1 MRLHAPQRSDA
12 GVSLVEMLAG
22 VAILGVVVLGMVTLL
37 VVQARQVA
45 QDKVLTDLH
54 FYADAVLDEA
64 AAAAAQASQVL
75 PNGLNEP
82 LTGARFVENLEFRR
96 LAYRNLGRTAET
108 RLLLNRRRNVLILRN
123 NQRLDWCNDFP
134 PAELDPRRGNGRRQR
149 VTVRDLTVGDY
160 PDRQWHMPYV
170 LWQDLVELRLVLE
183 LEDRDNGQRLSREY
197 RRVVSLPNAALL
209 RLRTPLWEREREQRD
224 RLRPNAALGPPT
236 NRFNHSSDPSRVRG
250 ESA

>member
-22 VAILGVVVLGMVTLL
+22 VALLGVVVLGMATLL
-37 VVQARQVA
+37 VVQARQLA
-45 QDKVLTDLH
+45 QDKVLTDLY

-64 AAAAAQASQVL
+64 AAAAAQASRVL
-75 PNGLNEP
+75 PNS
-82 LTGARFVENLEFRR
+82 LTGARFSEELEFRGI
-96 LAYRNLGRTAET
+96 AYRNLGRTLET
-108 RLLLNRRRNVLILRN
+108 RLLLNQRRNVLILRN

-149 VTVRDLTVGDY
+149 VSVRELTVGDY

-224 RLRPNAALGPPT
+224 RLRPNTALWPPT
-236 NRFNHSSDPSRVRG
+236 NRFNRSFDPSRVRG
-250 ESA
+250 EST